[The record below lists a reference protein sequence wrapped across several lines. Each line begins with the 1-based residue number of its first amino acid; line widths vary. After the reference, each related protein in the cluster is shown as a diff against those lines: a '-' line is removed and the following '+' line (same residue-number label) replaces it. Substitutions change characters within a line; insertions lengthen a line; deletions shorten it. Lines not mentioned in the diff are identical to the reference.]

1 MKTKLINQRT
11 KDSKYSIRYSASFT
25 IDLPIEKIDL
35 YKWVTEMTD
44 QDYSSY
50 SSAHQVMG
58 SFFRDGVFHMLNVEN
73 IGNEMLVQHYE
84 LIYHTPDHVQ
94 FYSNSTVV
102 YVLRWF
108 PTTVS
113 VPWEMQVRPVTATTS
128 ELICMIGA
136 DFPSGFLKLA
146 ALANG
151 LDGYFLTKHLKA
163 ETKAFAKDIEEKF
176 KNTIR

>member
-1 MKTKLINQRT
+1 M
-11 KDSKYSIRYSASFT
+11 
-25 IDLPIEKIDL
+25 EKIDL
-35 YKWVTEMTD
+35 YKWVTGITNA
-44 QDYSSY
+44 DYTSY
-50 SSAHQVMG
+50 STAHKAMG
-58 SFFRDGVFHMLNVEN
+58 VFFRDGVFHMLNVEN
-73 IGNEMLVQHYE
+73 IGNETLVQHYE
-84 LIYHTPDHVQ
+84 LIYHTSDHVQ
-94 FYSNSTVV
+94 FYSDSTVV

-136 DFPSGFLKLA
+136 DFPSRFLKYA

-151 LDGYFLTKHLKA
+151 FNGYFLTKHLKA

-176 KNTIR
+176 KNTIG